1 MRKNNRGFTL
11 IEILAAVTILGILSV
26 TAVVSVNHIIQKAK
40 EEHYIAAEDQLKMAG
55 QSFTQ
60 QNRSA
65 LPKAIGQ
72 KTKVQMKTLVDK
84 NYIKEIKDYSDNP
97 CDSNDSYVQVFKY
110 SQNDYSYVSY
120 LECPTY
126 TSKEIIEK
134 GSPKISLETS
144 DPEKSK
150 KATVAVKI
158 SDNEKLLSWSYIIY
172 KDGKEV
178 KNSGSTQLPNY
189 DKSISKTISLAKYT
203 PGKVKVVV
211 TATNIYGLT
220 TTKSTGTINYKDTQG
235 PTCIIKSADNKDN
248 PKQWTKGPVTITVG
262 CDDGEGVGCTKAE
275 FSKTFKTT
283 TDVGTITIEDKEG
296 NKTACKVSVN
306 IDVTP
311 PTVPQIKTY
320 KWKNNSTR
328 PTTTSGLSSYT
339 ANTWSA
345 LNIFAKASGST
356 DSGSGLDKYQY
367 TIDGA
372 AGNIQNRDGDS
383 ASIETTGTSTIK
395 YRACDKLG
403 NCSAYSSTVTIK
415 VDKVAPTIP
424 TTGSIGSVSGSNKN
438 ASIKTPAGGSADK
451 ESGFKRYLYLIK
463 TTSGTP
469 AKTDSGF
476 TTSTSF
482 TRACGKTY
490 YAYVIAEDNVGNRSE
505 VKSLGTT
512 FDGADAYSAWSTCS
526 KTCGGGTQ
534 TRTNSCALITTNLS
548 QNCNSQD
555 CCSEVT
561 YKDGTTC
568 SAKCNGGTYNR
579 LAYSKWDSS
588 KRCSSK
594 DLASGGSAC
603 NTQNCCSS
611 TTTTWGNYGACSVK
625 CGGGTQTRTGT
636 KYSTYDGRN
645 CGADSSSQPCNAQ
658 ACCSSTVISS
668 YSAWSSCSKTCGGGK
683 KYKTANLVSAYDSS
697 IRCGT
702 QAKAKSADCNTQ
714 ACCSVSNTR
723 GCKKVKD
730 CRQGTYIHKT
740 ADVKNSSVVG
750 VLKTAET
757 FYVVKTSGNF
767 YYGVS
772 ASGIKG
778 YVYKTCT
785 NSSGSYCANVSC
797 KG

>member
-40 EEHYIAAEDQLKMAG
+40 AEHYIAAEDQLKMAG

-97 CDSNDSYVQVFKY
+97 CDSNNSYVQVFKY

-126 TSKEIIEK
+126 TSEETIEK
-134 GSPKISLETS
+134 GSPKIELEAT
-144 DPEKSK
+144 DPKESN
-150 KATVAVKI
+150 KASIDIKI

-189 DKSISKTISLAKYT
+189 DKSIQKTISLAKYT

-220 TTKSTGTINYKDTQG
+220 TTKSTGTIDYKDTQG
-235 PTCIIKSADNKDN
+235 PTCIIKTVDNKNN
-248 PKQWTKGPVTITVG
+248 PKAWTKGPVTITVG
-262 CDDGEGVGCTKAE
+262 CDDGDGVGCTKAE
-275 FSKTFKTT
+275 FTKTFKTT

-345 LNIFAKASGST
+345 LNIFAKASGAT
-356 DSGSGLDKYQY
+356 DGDSGLAKYQY
-367 TIDGA
+367 TIEGA
-372 AGNIQNRDGDS
+372 AGNIQNKDGDS
-383 ASIETTGTSTIK
+383 ASIETTGTSKIK
-395 YRACDKLG
+395 FRACDKLG
-403 NCSAYSSTVTIK
+403 NCSAYSSAVTIK
-415 VDKVAPTIP
+415 VDKVAPTLP
-424 TTGSIGSVSGSNKN
+424 TSGAIGNVSGTNKN
-438 ASIKTPAGGSADK
+438 ASIKTPASGSTDK
-451 ESGFKRYLYLIK
+451 ESGFESYLYLIK
-463 TTSGTP
+463 TTAGTP

-482 TRACGKTY
+482 TRACGTTY
-490 YAYVIAEDNVGNRSE
+490 YAYVVAEDKVGNRSD

-512 FDGADAYSAWSTCS
+512 SDGADSYTAWSTCS

-534 TRTNSCALITTNLS
+534 TRTNSCALVTTGLS
-548 QNCNSQD
+548 QDCSKQD

-568 SAKCNGGTYNR
+568 SKTCGGGTYNR

-588 KRCSSK
+588 IRCSSK
-594 DLASGGSAC
+594 DQTSGGSAC
-603 NTQNCCSS
+603 NPQPCCTGDVVQSYGTWKCNVSCGTGVNKRTNTWVRCNGTTYTKEETGTSCNTGIDCCSS
-611 TTTTWGNYGACSVK
+611 NNIKYGSWTSWSKYGDCSTT
-625 CGGGTQTRTGT
+625 CGTGT
-636 KYSTYDGRN
+636 KAKTR
-645 CGADSSSQPCNAQ
+645 
-658 ACCSSTVISS
+658 TRTMT
-668 YSAWSSCSKTCGGGK
+668 SKL
-683 KYKTANLVSAYDSS
+683 NNQS
-697 IRCGT
+697 CGT
-702 QAKAKSADCNTQ
+702 DTDKETKSCTEK
-714 ACCSVSNTR
+714 S

-750 VLKTAET
+750 VLGTAET
-757 FYVVKTSGNF
+757 FYIYKTKGDF

-772 ASGIKG
+772 ASGITG